1 MFNLDVGGKLDVRLL
16 EKSIYIKKKKP
27 KKNQLVQKEKDD
39 ELKIDVCLN
48 LKKSLLNSK
57 LS

>member
-1 MFNLDVGGKLDVRLL
+1 MSDYL
-16 EKSIYIKKKKP
+16 KKVFTLKKRNQ
-27 KKNQLVQKEKDD
+27 KNNQLVQKEKDN

-48 LKKSLLNSK
+48 LKKSLLISK